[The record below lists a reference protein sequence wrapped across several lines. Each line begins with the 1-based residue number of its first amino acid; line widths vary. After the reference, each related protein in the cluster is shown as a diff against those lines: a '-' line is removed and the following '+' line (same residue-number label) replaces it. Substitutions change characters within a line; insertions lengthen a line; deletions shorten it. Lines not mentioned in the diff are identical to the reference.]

1 MIYSKQNNCIN
12 KTLSPKWGSC
22 ELHNLKKNEKLF
34 GGIYQIFSPID
45 LLVEKHLVTTT
56 GQSFAKE

>member
-1 MIYSKQNNCIN
+1 MIYSKQNNCMN

-22 ELHNLKKNEKLF
+22 ALYNFLKKEKLF

-45 LLVEKHLVTTT
+45 LLVEKHVVTAK